1 MRRVLSTIA
10 CTLLLSGSVLAAES
24 GGHGEG
30 RGTYPYGPAE
40 QIDPRGFF
48 TGKTVSAVAFLP
60 TIGPSSV
67 RRVMFQAFLDA
78 NGMARVHWWDERAN
92 RYSPVEQQRWSI
104 DGSTFCIRLSAVAS
118 DPLCFSVHM
127 WGPNFQGYNSAVGGM
142 IKGDVRPERVAP
154 L

>member
-10 CTLLLSGSVLAAES
+10 CTLLLSGSAFAADPP
-24 GGHGEG
+24 GGAA
-30 RGTYPYGPAE
+30 RGPYPYGPAE

-60 TIGPSSV
+60 TRGPSSV
-67 RRVMFQAFLDA
+67 RRVVFQAFLDA

-104 DGSTFCIRLSAVAS
+104 DGSTFCIRLSAVSA